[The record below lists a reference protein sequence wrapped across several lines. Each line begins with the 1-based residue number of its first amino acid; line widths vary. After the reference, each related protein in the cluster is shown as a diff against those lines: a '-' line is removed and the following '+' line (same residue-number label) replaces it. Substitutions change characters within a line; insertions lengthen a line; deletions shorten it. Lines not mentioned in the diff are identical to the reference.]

1 MFMDLDEKAAVDLA
15 NQMQEI
21 VRRLPVDTHP
31 STVMLAMCA
40 MLGRAIRL
48 IEPEHREE
56 AFRWA
61 TSLIR
66 ADADVGPIN

>member
-1 MFMDLDEKAAVDLA
+1 MQVDEQAAVDLA
-15 NQMQEI
+15 NRFQDV
-21 VRRLPVDTHP
+21 VRRLPLDTHP

-48 IEPEHREE
+48 IEPQHREQ
-56 AFRWA
+56 ALQWA

-66 ADADVGPIN
+66 ADAEIELPN